1 MDKRTFV
8 NILNQLNK
16 NVPPHH
22 SLSTEFGGGI
32 TIDRVR
38 VNGINE
44 PVVALIYNRK
54 VFGIADAF
62 TIYIDKDSCNESKRI
77 AFTLKKTCYYHEIVE
92 L

>member
-1 MDKRTFV
+1 MHKRTFV

-16 NVPPHH
+16 NVPPYH
-22 SLSTEFGGGI
+22 SLSTEFGGI

-62 TIYIDKDSCNESKRI
+62 TIYIDKDSCNASKRI
-77 AFTLKKTCYYHEIVE
+77 AFILKKTCYYHEIVE